1 MKNFRH
7 KFLLIA
13 LIIIESAIV
22 IQQLIWVASG
32 QYNLGASTVF
42 IIEALVPYF
51 VYTAIIYN
59 EE

>member
-7 KFLLIA
+7 KFLLTA
-13 LIIIESAIV
+13 LIIVEVAV
-22 IQQLIWVASG
+22 AIQQLLWIAAG
-32 QYNLGASTVF
+32 QYNLGALLIF
-42 IIEALVPYF
+42 IIEALIPYF

>member
-7 KFLLIA
+7 KFLLTA
-13 LIIIESAIV
+13 LIIIEVAV
-22 IQQLIWVASG
+22 AIQQLLWIAAG
-32 QYNLGASTVF
+32 QYNLGALLIF
-42 IIEALVPYF
+42 IIEALIPYF

>member
-7 KFLLIA
+7 KFLLVA
-13 LIIIESAIV
+13 LIVIEVMVA
-22 IQQLIWVASG
+22 IQQLLWIAAG
-32 QYNLGASTVF
+32 QYNLGALLIF